1 MQMKKKQLDIGG
13 VLLVIKKL
21 PISYL
26 QDEPATL
33 WLIPHVRDSDQ
44 LCIYFQKNHKT
55 KNPTGHGGVLLP
67 KLGSNQ
73 RPSD

>member
-33 WLIPHVRDSDQ
+33 
-44 LCIYFQKNHKT
+44 
-55 KNPTGHGGVLLP
+55 
-67 KLGSNQ
+67 
-73 RPSD
+73 